1 MNEQMK
7 KAFPYSTILT
17 NEGGMIELQN
27 HHVRISIVKINSSK
41 KSMDA
46 TTSKWKWEKWMS
58 SVYTL

>member
-1 MNEQMK
+1 MK

-27 HHVRISIVKINSSK
+27 HHVRILIVKINSSK

-46 TTSKWKWEKWMS
+46 TTSK
-58 SVYTL
+58 